1 MNQIARDE
9 QLLDI
14 TKDYLQFV
22 TTFFEVIK
30 VSATHIYHSALEL
43 CPVSSIVRKLHH
55 HRRVAPSPKVVIGT
69 PDSWEAT
76 IAISGDYESYIWS
89 PCGQFVAARTGNVV
103 EIRNQLTLE
112 LITILRPTEAI
123 PRLMDPLGYSP
134 DGRFIAC
141 TSDTGVI
148 IWDIQTGGV
157 AKEIQHYAGLTSLV
171 WSSDGGSIFTI
182 EWDND
187 FGWIVHIHDIS
198 SGTTSS
204 TFPDVLESYESP
216 YLWVDDESFWIIAVR
231 DSKDG
236 VDIFKVGST
245 LTKIRSFDFSPL
257 SGAEIGSFS
266 PITHRVSIF
275 GGNTIHIFDIQ
286 NSNLLLDETGW
297 YDSRSNCFSSDGS
310 LFAASLGGGALRTW
324 KYASGC
330 YTRWRE
336 FLYSWA
342 NLFSP
347 LQFSPTSSSIL
358 ASSYDILRMWR
369 LHELPTTPEIHH
381 QPLIRLSRSGT
392 HVATAHKLE
401 DTVTITDLLARTP
414 PQFID
419 TNVEIKDLFLT
430 GNVLL
435 VVGSEEMVAWLLTEE
450 GLVDGVIGDRRV
462 GRSDSIWTIS
472 NSFSD
477 PDLPVP
483 KLGGQVC
490 VLELLTGAPHVYHT
504 ETGEVLDP
512 TQAPQ
517 DYSERSY
524 YNNIPQR
531 DTPPEDAWQTSRDT
545 LPEGWIKDPEG
556 KHRMWVPVEWR
567 EDWDFEDW
575 HHDATTQFS
584 LLKDRF
590 VLIKF

>member
-1 MNQIARDE
+1 MNQVARDE

-43 CPVSSIVRKLHH
+43 CPVSSIVRKLYH
-55 HRRVAPSPKVVIGT
+55 HRRVARSPKVVIGT
-69 PDSWEAT
+69 ADSWEPT

-89 PCGQFVAARTGNVV
+89 PCGQFIAARTVNVV
-103 EIRNQLTLE
+103 EIRNQVTLE
-112 LITILRPTEAI
+112 LITILWPTETI
-123 PRLMDPLGYSP
+123 PDLEGPLAYSP
-134 DGRFIAC
+134 DGCFIAC

-157 AKEIQHYAGLTSLV
+157 AKEIQHRAALTSLV
-171 WSSDGGSIFTI
+171 WSLDGGSICTI
-182 EWDND
+182 EWDD
-187 FGWIVHIHDIS
+187 DLDGVVHTFDIS

-204 TFPDVLESYESP
+204 PGTLQSHREP
-216 YLWVDDESFWIIAVR
+216 YLWVDDKSFWIIAMR

-236 VDIFKVGST
+236 VDIFKVGLT

-257 SGAEIGSFS
+257 FFAAIRSFS
-266 PITHRVSIF
+266 PTTHRVSISDE
-275 GGNTIHIFDIQ
+275 NTIRIFDIQ
-286 NSNLLLDETGW
+286 NSKLLLDETG
-297 YDSRSNCFSSDGS
+297 YCSYSHCFSPDGS
-310 LFAASLGGGALRTW
+310 LFAAFNSTSIHIW

-330 YTRWRE
+330 YTLWRE
-336 FLYSWA
+336 FQCQG
-342 NLFSP
+342 FSGS

-358 ASSYDILRMWR
+358 GRSLDVLRVWR
-369 LHELPTTPEIHH
+369 LHELPTPPEVHH
-381 QPLIRLSRSGT
+381 RQLVRLSRSGT
-392 HVATAHKLE
+392 HIATAHELGN
-401 DTVTITDLLARTP
+401 TVTITDLLARTP

-419 TNVEIKDLFLT
+419 TNVEIKRLSLT

-435 VVGSEEMVAWLLTEE
+435 VAGSGEIVAWLLTEE

-462 GRSDSIWTIS
+462 SRSDSIWTTS
-472 NSFSD
+472 N
-477 PDLPVP
+477 PNPELYTPE
-483 KLGGQVC
+483 LGGQVG
-490 VLELLTGAPHVYHT
+490 VIGLFTSYLHVYHT

-512 TQAPQ
+512 TQKPQ
-517 DYSERSY
+517 HYDHRRY

-545 LPEGWIKDPEG
+545 LREGWVKDPEG

-567 EDWDFEDW
+567 EGWYLSDW

-584 LLKDRF
+584 FLKDRF